1 MKHRKRE
8 HGEFVATCRE
18 KTKGRCTYDPDTCWF
33 KHNDHLNE
41 NHNIESSD
49 MIKRMFEMMENFT
62 ERISEMEKQI
72 YHENI

>member
-18 KTKGRCTYDPDTCWF
+18 NTKGCCTYDPDTCWF
-33 KHNDHLNE
+33 KHTDYLNE

-72 YHENI
+72 YNENI